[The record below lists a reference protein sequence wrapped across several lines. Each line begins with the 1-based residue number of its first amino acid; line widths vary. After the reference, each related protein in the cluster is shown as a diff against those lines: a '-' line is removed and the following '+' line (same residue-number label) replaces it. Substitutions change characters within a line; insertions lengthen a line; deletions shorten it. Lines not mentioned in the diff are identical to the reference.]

1 MRPDGEKLWTARP
14 RARRVSTMQPTA
26 QPLEITREDGAM
38 GAVFVATPA
47 VSPRIRT
54 RYLLMAGL
62 LAIGFIAGAGLA
74 PDYIA
79 TMLQWLAAFCAVPVL
94 LLWVVMLT
102 ETVRRRAVR
111 LGVTPA
117 GLTVDGSRI
126 YPHEVI
132 RDLAL
137 YPLVGGRP
145 LFFAWIE
152 PEHAYGHKAEM
163 ALAGGQ
169 VIANDAVKAAM
180 KAARSR
186 TVRLVMHRRG
196 GRRGIVL
203 VRGLSLSSGET
214 LLASLSAELRARSR

>member
-1 MRPDGEKLWTARP
+1 MDSAT
-14 RARRVSTMQPTA
+14 
-26 QPLEITREDGAM
+26 

-79 TMLQWLAAFCAVPVL
+79 TMLQWLAVFCAVPVL

-145 LFFAWIE
+145 LFFS
-152 PEHAYGHKAEM
+152 PGSSRSTPM
-163 ALAGGQ
+163 ATSRTGLASGQ
-169 VIANDAVKAAM
+169 VNRQTSAVKAP
-180 KAARSR
+180 
-186 TVRLVMHRRG
+186 
-196 GRRGIVL
+196 
-203 VRGLSLSSGET
+203 
-214 LLASLSAELRARSR
+214 